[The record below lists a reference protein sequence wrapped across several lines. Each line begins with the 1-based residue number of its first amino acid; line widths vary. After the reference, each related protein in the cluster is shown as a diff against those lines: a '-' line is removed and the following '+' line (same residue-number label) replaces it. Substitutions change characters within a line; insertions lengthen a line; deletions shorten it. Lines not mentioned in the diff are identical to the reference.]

1 MFCPNRSRRVSSG
14 IPSRGAPLA
23 HRLAALIG
31 EAEGVEAAREQQAE
45 RPAVRGTVPLAPQ
58 EQQPRRQQDLPTV
71 VEPDLGAGSSDLDV
85 PDFLK

>member
-1 MFCPNRSRRVSSG
+1 MPEGR
-14 IPSRGAPLA
+14 PAPA
-23 HRLAALIG
+23 QPQPAPAQP
-31 EAEGVEAAREQQAE
+31 QQAE

>member
-1 MFCPNRSRRVSSG
+1 PQPV
-14 IPSRGAPLA
+14 PAQPQPAPA
-23 HRLAALIG
+23 QPQPAPAQP
-31 EAEGVEAAREQQAE
+31 QQAE

>member
-1 MFCPNRSRRVSSG
+1 P
-14 IPSRGAPLA
+14 APP
-23 HRLAALIG
+23 
-31 EAEGVEAAREQQAE
+31 QQAE

>member
-1 MFCPNRSRRVSSG
+1 MTALKTGQIQHTYVLAD
-14 IPSRGAPLA
+14 RG
-23 HRLAALIG
+23 
-31 EAEGVEAAREQQAE
+31 E

>member
-1 MFCPNRSRRVSSG
+1 MTTLQEGQIERTVVVAD
-14 IPSRGAPLA
+14 RG
-23 HRLAALIG
+23 
-31 EAEGVEAAREQQAE
+31 E